1 MLTCLIFVQS
11 FLLFFCLFKY
21 WSFDWEKKN
30 YIYIQTTII
39 WYGPSLV
46 VLSGVES
53 GMEHGLPVIDV
64 VIGRISV
71 EEGLDDLDAGR
82 QIRRVGEREEAQV
95 IAQFDAERE
104 LAQRRQQRDE
114 TGRGAAPILAPDQVA
129 HSVDVLQEEEVIQRL
144 EQVGCRATRRH
155 QSVHAPDDSA
165 LASAAVNQVQDHLGK
180 SPTQQS
186 SSSLI
191 IIDYNG
197 SVYLENRRLNG
208 VGQRDNERVG
218 FLEASAEHG
227 LKERHLEAVLDAA
240 HQLIGSQ
247 LEKDVLLNSAHLTRL
262 VVEHVAEDRLRAN
275 HVVHFQERS

>member
-1 MLTCLIFVQS
+1 
-11 FLLFFCLFKY
+11 
-21 WSFDWEKKN
+21 
-30 YIYIQTTII
+30 
-39 WYGPSLV
+39 
-46 VLSGVES
+46 
-53 GMEHGLPVIDV
+53 MEHGLPVIDV

-165 LASAAVNQVQDHLGK
+165 LASAAVNQVQDHL
-180 SPTQQS
+180 
-186 SSSLI
+186 
-191 IIDYNG
+191 
-197 SVYLENRRLNG
+197 ENRRLNG